1 MTNSYTNATN
11 LKKRAPGLDS
21 MGITVSG
28 LCVAHCILTPILLF
42 AVPVAGLAMLENEF
56 VHKALVALVI
66 VVGTTAFIPGLR
78 LHGKY
83 HLLPLVLLGTGSL
96 LFAAFGAEPLWG
108 EIGETSFTM
117 VGGAL
122 MIYSHWKNRTF
133 CRACKVC
140 DDEGECGDGNS

>member
-1 MTNSYTNATN
+1 MTNSSANTANF
-11 LKKRAPGLDS
+11 KKHAPGLDS

-42 AVPVAGLAMLENEF
+42 AVPVAGLAVLENEF
-56 VHKALVALVI
+56 VHKALMALVV

-96 LFAAFGAEPLWG
+96 LFAASAAEALWG
-108 EIGETSFTM
+108 EVGETSFTM

-133 CRACKVC
+133 CRACKAC
-140 DDEGECGDGNS
+140 EEERDCADGNS